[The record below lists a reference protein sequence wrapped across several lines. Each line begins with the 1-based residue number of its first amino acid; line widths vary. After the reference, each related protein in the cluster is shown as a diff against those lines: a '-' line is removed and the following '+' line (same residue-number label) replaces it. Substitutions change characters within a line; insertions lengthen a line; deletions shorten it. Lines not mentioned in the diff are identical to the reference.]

1 MFTETTLVSDSSAR
15 LHAPRVLNVV
25 LPETDL
31 NSRNSTG
38 ALNESA
44 AAAVLDR
51 GARAYLASA
60 AGVVVR
66 ESMGL
71 AAGSIMWRVIDD
83 AHAISLEPLDT
94 NGEPLGY
101 SIIELRSAGS
111 PILPNFV
118 TATDDRGLALVL
130 DFFTADGILYTI
142 SLDYKQ
148 FTNSEFDTSQP
159 WCVMKQPIVFDL
171 VNPQV
176 LHSVSP
182 KMLLLSLADGSL
194 LKFSRTSA
202 LGMLESSQFS
212 DQFAPSGLR
221 WMFRNSE
228 DRVEGKSHLSKRT
241 IVAIDSSKDFAVTYS
256 INNEIKLW
264 SLAKA
269 SCVFRKPCQ
278 DERAALRLLPGPY
291 VRFDNTG
298 EYVAAYLPSDGRSGI
313 EIFKV
318 FSQGLESTSKPT
330 HEPSETPANWLLTA
344 LIFYKNTSLF
354 KITAA
359 WRSNLSSIV
368 KCLEVPH
375 DRALASKSIVASRH
389 EAKSL
394 LSLPEES
401 DLEHFVSS
409 IFSTERYSDFALR
422 RALQIY
428 SGSPPAPY
436 EPLEAYARESVQR
449 TVQTMTDPNQ
459 KSLRLQW
466 LRLDRICRE
475 IEAQSSELLGLAYV
489 PSRDLTWV
497 LRSGHVSLLTP
508 ANLAVTSAESF
519 SKMFDSI
526 SKPALY
532 AVESSLT
539 SLITTPSDRLPFD
552 AMEEIYRAFSQS
564 SMNMPVL
571 EYAGLEKA
579 LTETLQSTLTK
590 PTITMSASPM
600 TPLGA
605 ELLAR
610 AVADF
615 SQEIRKFSVRAVAVI
630 ILAVSEGRLS
640 NDVELFDAALSV
652 FKSSSAIL
660 SLRAAVGSSPHHS
673 YSSWASGLEIGISLA
688 QVRVD
693 GQTFCGLPQLLRQ
706 IVDVSS
712 GSKGLELFY
721 DLSLKNYAG
730 LDQVAPYLP
739 NTAAGVFVKGLGL
752 LRTYPAKAKQLI
764 SRVVPTIALCEQ
776 PELEFLGTAVARA
789 SGFSLV
795 YLSVSRLAEGA
806 GALEASLHFAKL
818 AAQSPV
824 AESQKQLQRLA
835 LAAGDLDCAYQ
846 VICTL
851 HRLGDSQISK
861 GILQLLEAAAK
872 QGKADHVLRV
882 FPFIGMVE
890 VLHEILL
897 QRPTIGSVPSYKL
910 LYVWCIT
917 REDYVGAATA
927 IYKNLCATKAEPVR
941 GDPSEAVAA
950 RFDWYTILLN
960 ALKCAD
966 EEDRWMVV
974 NQRVIT
980 LKDVEQEY
988 LSLLSEM
995 TQALPKQAASTV
1007 FSLMRK

>member
-1 MFTETTLVSDSSAR
+1 MFTETTLVSESSAR

-25 LPETDL
+25 LPETEQNL
-31 NSRNSTG
+31 GNEKA

-44 AAAVLDR
+44 ATTILDR
-51 GARAYLASA
+51 GVQAHLASA

-66 ESMGL
+66 ESKDLGV
-71 AAGSIMWRVIDD
+71 GSVMWRVTDD

-94 NGEPLGY
+94 NGEPAGY
-101 SIIELRSAGS
+101 STIEFRSGGAS
-111 PILPNFV
+111 ILPNFV
-118 TATDDRGLALVL
+118 TATDDRGLALIL
-130 DFFTADGILYTI
+130 DFFTADGILYTV
-142 SLDYKQ
+142 SVDYKQ
-148 FTNSEFDTSQP
+148 FTNSEFDTTQP

-176 LHSVSP
+176 LYAVSA
-182 KMLLLSLADGSL
+182 KLLLLSLGDGSL
-194 LKFSRTSA
+194 LSFSRKSA
-202 LGMLESSQFS
+202 LGMLESNQFS
-212 DQFAPSGLR
+212 DPHAPSGLR
-221 WMFRNSE
+221 WMFRNAD
-228 DRVEGKSHLSKRT
+228 DRVEGKPHLSKRT

-264 SLAKA
+264 SLAKS
-269 SCVFRKPCQ
+269 SCVYRKPCE
-278 DERAALRLLPGPY
+278 DEKAALRLLPGPY
-291 VRFDNTG
+291 VRFDDTK
-298 EYVAAYLPSDGRSGI
+298 EYIAAYTPSNGRPGI
-313 EIFKV
+313 EVFKL
-318 FSQGLESTSKPT
+318 SDESLKSASKAT
-330 HEPSETPANWLLTA
+330 HEPSDTPANWLLTA
-344 LIFYKNTSLF
+344 LLFYKDAGLF

-368 KCLEVPH
+368 KCLEIN
-375 DRALASKSIVASRH
+375 AETFATKSIVASSY

-394 LSLPEES
+394 LSLPDES
-401 DLEHFVSS
+401 DLEHFISN
-409 IFSTERYSDFALR
+409 IFSTDRYSDFALR

-436 EPLEAYARESVQR
+436 ESLESYARGAVQR
-449 TVQTMTDPNQ
+449 AVQTSSDPNQ
-459 KSLRLQW
+459 KSPRLQW

-475 IEAQSSELLGLAYV
+475 IEAQSSELLGLAHI
-489 PSRDLTWV
+489 PGKDLTWI
-497 LRSGHVSLLTP
+497 LRSGHISLLTP
-508 ANLAVTSAESF
+508 ANNAVALAESF
-519 SKMFDSI
+519 SRTYNTL
-526 SKPALY
+526 SKPILY
-532 AVESSLT
+532 AVESTLT

-552 AMEEIYRAFSQS
+552 AMEEIYRAMSES
-564 SMNMPVL
+564 GANTSVADTASL
-571 EYAGLEKA
+571 GKA
-579 LTETLQSTLTK
+579 LTETLQSILAK
-590 PTITMSASPM
+590 PTVTVSASPM

-610 AVADF
+610 TIANF
-615 SQEIRKFSVRAVAVI
+615 SQEVRKFAVRAIALI
-630 ILAVSEGRLS
+630 ILAVSEGKLS
-640 NDVELFDAALSV
+640 NDVELFEAAVSI
-652 FKSSSAIL
+652 FKSASSIL
-660 SLRAAVGSSPHHS
+660 SLRAAAGASPHHG
-673 YSSWASGLEIGISLA
+673 YSSWASGLEIGIALA
-688 QVRVD
+688 QIRVD
-693 GQTFCGLPQLLRQ
+693 GQNLNQLPQLLWQ
-706 IVDVSS
+706 VVDVSS
-712 GSKGLELFY
+712 GSKGLALFY

-730 LDQVAPYLP
+730 IEQVAAYLP

-752 LRTYPAKAKQLI
+752 LRTYPTEAKQLI
-764 SRVVPTIALCEQ
+764 SSVVPTIALREQ
-776 PELEFLGTAVARA
+776 PELEFLGAEVAKA

-806 GALEASLHFAKL
+806 GALEAALHFARL

-824 AESQKQLQRLA
+824 AESQRQLQRLA

-851 HRLGDSQISK
+851 HRLGDSQVRK
-861 GILQLLEAAAK
+861 GILHLLEAAAK
-872 QGKADHVLRV
+872 QGKADHVLRG

-890 VLHEILL
+890 IVHEILVN
-897 QRPTIGSVPSYKL
+897 QPTIGGIPSYKL

-927 IYKNLCATKAEPVR
+927 IYKNLSATKSDALR

-974 NQRVIT
+974 GQQVVT

-995 TQALPKQAASTV
+995 AQALPRQAASTV
-1007 FSLMRK
+1007 FNHMKN